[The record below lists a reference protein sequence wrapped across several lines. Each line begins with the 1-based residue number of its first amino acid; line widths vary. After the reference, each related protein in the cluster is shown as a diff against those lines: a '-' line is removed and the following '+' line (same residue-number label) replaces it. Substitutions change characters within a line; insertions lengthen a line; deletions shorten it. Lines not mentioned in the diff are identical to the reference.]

1 MKTTIK
7 WYGHS
12 VFEITVGEQNLI
24 FDPWFNANP
33 KTDVKAADLKKVDLL
48 AVSHGHGDHFGD
60 TMEIMRNTEAKLIC
74 PTIIA
79 HYMNLRGFPYK
90 GGRNISVNQG
100 GTVEFGNMRISMV
113 NAIHTS
119 ALFGDEWPVLRKYYD
134 DGGAVG
140 YVVRTPDE
148 HSIYFAGDTDIF
160 ADMQFIE
167 RRFHPN
173 VAILPI
179 GGRFTMDC
187 EAAIMAVE
195 MLKPKIL
202 IPMHYNTHS
211 GILVDTDKFVADMK
225 AAHPDVKVLILQPG
239 ETFVLQEQ

>member
-12 VFEITVGEQNLI
+12 VFEITVGEQNII

-33 KTDVKAADLKKVDLL
+33 KTEVKAADLKKVDYL
-48 AVSHGHGDHFGD
+48 AVSHGHSDHFGD

-74 PTIIA
+74 PTIVS
-79 HYMNLRGFPYK
+79 HYMNLRGFT
-90 GGRNISVNQG
+90 GASGRNISMNQG
-100 GTVEFGNMRISMV
+100 GTYTDGNLRVSMV

-119 ALFGDEWPVLRKYYD
+119 ALFADEWPLRKEYYD

-140 YVVRTPDE
+140 YVVRTPDG

-160 ADMQFIE
+160 SDMQFIE
-167 RRFHPN
+167 KRFHPD

-187 EAAIMAVE
+187 EAAIMAVD
-195 MLKPKIL
+195 MLKPKML
-202 IPMHYNTHS
+202 IPMHYNTHG
-211 GILVDTDKFVADMK
+211 GILVDIDKFVEDMK
-225 AAHPDVKVLILQPG
+225 AAHPDVKVVVMEPG
-239 ETFVLQEQ
+239 ETFVLEED